1 MLLNDGWGAASKHL
15 PLVRRQYVNQIGGND
30 LVMWPSCLHAGLAG
44 KVLVFVVVGGG
55 RENLNHW
62 PTLGCQQEVM
72 SGLAQS
78 WPWRSVFHYAA
89 QTAEGTM

>member
-1 MLLNDGWGAASKHL
+1 MCLFC
-15 PLVRRQYVNQIGGND
+15 
-30 LVMWPSCLHAGLAG
+30 VMIWPSCIQTALAG
-44 KVLVFVVVGGG
+44 KVVGVAVVLAVVGEGK
-55 RENLNHW
+55 ENLNHW

-72 SGLAQS
+72 SGLPES